1 MMYIKYYMYIM
12 QIMYMKK
19 EIVKVR
25 ERQGTSS
32 LELTIPAKIRNEH
45 NISGG
50 DLFKVESFEK
60 RGKVKI
66 VYSLIYKNE

>member
-1 MMYIKYYMYIM
+1 MYIKYYMYIM
-12 QIMYMKK
+12 PIMYMKK

-32 LELTIPAKIRNEH
+32 LELTIPAKIRNE
-45 NISGG
+45 NEISGG

-60 RGKVKI
+60 KGKVKI

>member
-1 MMYIKYYMYIM
+1 M

-32 LELTIPAKIRNEH
+32 LELTIPAKIRNEYE
-45 NISGG
+45 ISGG
-50 DLFKVESFEK
+50 DLFKVEAFEK
-60 RGKVKI
+60 KGSVKI
-66 VYSLIYKNE
+66 VYSMIYKNE